1 MLSVSCA
8 RIAIHTRPAGA
19 CLNMS
24 SIPLTSAACISPD
37 GARQPAK
44 RASIIRQVHIGFRC
58 TELAATA
65 PAQSIKLDL
74 QYNYELQNRTPRQFP
89 CRLAAGIQGLYLLH
103 YLATLVRKFGAHG
116 AHREPDGAGDNDR
129 TWRKRFFVLEPGP
142 TPVLLSYRSPGE
154 PAANTV
160 ALQGG
165 HVAVS
170 HPPAHSPL

>member
-1 MLSVSCA
+1 MNCKIA
-8 RIAIHTRPAGA
+8 RHDN
-19 CLNMS
+19 L
-24 SIPLTSAACISPD
+24 
-37 GARQPAK
+37 
-44 RASIIRQVHIGFRC
+44 
-58 TELAATA
+58 
-65 PAQSIKLDL
+65 
-74 QYNYELQNRTPRQFP
+74 P

-170 HPPAHSPL
+170 NPPAHSPLYCPCPGRAHLPHDVNLSACASFCCACPVS